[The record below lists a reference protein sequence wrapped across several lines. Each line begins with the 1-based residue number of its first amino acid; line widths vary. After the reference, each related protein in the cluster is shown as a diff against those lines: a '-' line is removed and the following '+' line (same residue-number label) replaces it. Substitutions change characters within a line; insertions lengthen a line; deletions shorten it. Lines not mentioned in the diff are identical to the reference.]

1 MGRPQERPKSTW
13 TYAVCDVIYVS
24 KVWKSNPTC
33 FIKLGTSPDWHEE
46 VLSMEHDSIV
56 HRFAP
61 YHESMSTVT
70 VHQVLLK
77 MPKNE
82 SARELLGDDEVFG
95 IVYRYI
101 GRDMIGMQQED
112 LLLLSDM
119 LEYPL

>member
-1 MGRPQERPKSTW
+1 
-13 TYAVCDVIYVS
+13 
-24 KVWKSNPTC
+24 
-33 FIKLGTSPDWHEE
+33 
-46 VLSMEHDSIV
+46 MEHDSIL

-61 YHESMSTVT
+61 YHESMTTVT

-82 SARELLGDDEVFG
+82 SASELLGDDELFG